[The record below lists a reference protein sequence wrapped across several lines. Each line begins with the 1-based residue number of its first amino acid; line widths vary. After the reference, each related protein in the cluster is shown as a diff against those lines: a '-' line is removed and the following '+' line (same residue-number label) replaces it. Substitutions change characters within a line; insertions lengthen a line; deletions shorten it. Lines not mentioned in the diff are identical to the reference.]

1 MSTLR
6 EGFEKGKR
14 PILINCVLIRCLING
29 GGGERIFFLN
39 LIDGWVKINGGWRGR
54 NFKKSVNIGNE

>member
-1 MSTLR
+1 MSKLR

-29 GGGERIFFLN
+29 GGGGADIFLKFN
-39 LIDGWVKINGGWRGR
+39 RRVGQNKWRMEGSEFQKI
-54 NFKKSVNIGNE
+54 S